1 MMKPLSLLLNF
12 SFLSSLSNEMRL
24 VSDSSYLL
32 CSNAILRLLN
42 SSLSS
47 SLFDAY
53 YEDDELLSDSSDFA
67 GKSPSL

>member
-1 MMKPLSLLLNF
+1 
-12 SFLSSLSNEMRL
+12 MRL